1 MHDVVCTS
9 GYGCSAIRAGCFIF
23 GVCVTVHDWC
33 LRLCVHT
40 YLLVLESV
48 ITLVHAFVLLLA
60 PLGWLSRDEKRNNE
74 DSSMHAVSENVG
86 GVVILEKWMVPV
98 EDMVPLFLWKTWCPC
113 EKGTRDSKNVWQKK
127 GVKKEFKYGKKR
139 SLNIY
144 YTD

>member
-48 ITLVHAFVLLLA
+48 ITLVHAFVPLLA
-60 PLGWLSRDEKRNNE
+60 PLGWLSCDEKRNNE

-98 EDMVPLFLWKTWCPC
+98 EDMVPLRKRNARL
-113 EKGTRDSKNVWQKK
+113 EKCVA
-127 GVKKEFKYGKKR
+127 KEG
-139 SLNIY
+139 S
-144 YTD
+144 